1 MDVWIRKCSSFAED
15 READRAF
22 WALLTPDRRVALV
35 EQLRREWAQISGQP
49 YERLRRTVRVLERP
63 ER

>member
-1 MDVWIRKCSSFAED
+1 MTVWIRKCSSFAEE

-22 WALLTPDRRVALV
+22 WAAMSPDARVALV
-35 EQLRREWAQISGQP
+35 EQLRREWLQMTGHAD
-49 YERLRRTVRVLERP
+49 ERLRRTVRVSERQ